1 MCNIYIGV
9 ANYNLQN
16 LQPGK
21 WVVKEKMGGE
31 CYIIPRLILAL
42 AGTVMMMIMT
52 QIGPMTASIDY
63 ADALSKSILF
73 FEGQR
78 SGKLPSTQ
86 RITWRKD
93 SGLQDGSD
101 IGVSLSLLI

>member
-1 MCNIYIGV
+1 
-9 ANYNLQN
+9 
-16 LQPGK
+16 
-21 WVVKEKMGGE
+21 MGGE

-42 AGTVMMMIMT
+42 AGTVMMMMT
-52 QIGPMTASIDY
+52 TPIGPMAASSDY

-78 SGKLPSTQ
+78 SGKIPSTQ
-86 RITWRKD
+86 SITWRKD

-101 IGVSLSLLI
+101 IGVSLSLLV

>member
-1 MCNIYIGV
+1 MS
-9 ANYNLQN
+9 
-16 LQPGK
+16 
-21 WVVKEKMGGE
+21 GE
-31 CYIIPRLILAL
+31 CYIIPKVILAL
-42 AGTVMMMIMT
+42 AGTVMMMMMT
-52 QIGPMTASIDY
+52 TPIGPMAASFDY

-101 IGVSLSLLI
+101 IGVSLSILV

>member
-1 MCNIYIGV
+1 
-9 ANYNLQN
+9 
-16 LQPGK
+16 
-21 WVVKEKMGGE
+21 MGGE
-31 CYIIPRLILAL
+31 CSIIPKVILAL
-42 AGTVMMMIMT
+42 AGTVMMMMT
-52 QIGPMTASIDY
+52 TPIGPMATSFDY

-101 IGVSLSLLI
+101 IGVSLSILVLVDN

>member
-1 MCNIYIGV
+1 
-9 ANYNLQN
+9 
-16 LQPGK
+16 
-21 WVVKEKMGGE
+21 MGGE

-42 AGTVMMMIMT
+42 AGTVMMMMT
-52 QIGPMTASIDY
+52 TPIGPMAASSDY
-63 ADALSKSILF
+63 DDALSKSILF

-78 SGKLPSTQ
+78 SGKIPSTQ

-101 IGVSLSLLI
+101 IGVSLSLLV

>member
-1 MCNIYIGV
+1 
-9 ANYNLQN
+9 
-16 LQPGK
+16 
-21 WVVKEKMGGE
+21 MGGKFKAL
-31 CYIIPRLILAL
+31 PAGLLVL
-42 AGTVMMMIMT
+42 AGTITIMMAT
-52 QIGPMTASIDY
+52 TARAASPDY

-93 SGLQDGSD
+93 SALRDGSD
-101 IGVSLSLLI
+101 IGVTLSLSPIELILLI

>member
-1 MCNIYIGV
+1 MS
-9 ANYNLQN
+9 
-16 LQPGK
+16 
-21 WVVKEKMGGE
+21 GE
-31 CYIIPRLILAL
+31 CYIIPKVILAL
-42 AGTVMMMIMT
+42 AGTVMMMMT
-52 QIGPMTASIDY
+52 TPIGPMAASFDY

-101 IGVSLSLLI
+101 IGVSLSILV